1 MSIEDDH
8 ASDRR
13 FAVALGGLLVAEVI
27 LAGVADAGVIALWLW
42 LVLAIVA
49 VLVAGLATAVSQSR
63 AEGTPLVGRRHRR
76 EANSS

>member
-1 MSIEDDH
+1 VSIEDDH

-13 FAVALGGLLVAEVI
+13 FALALGGLLVVEVI
-27 LAGVADAGVIALWLW
+27 LAGLADAGVIALWLW

-49 VLVAGLATAVSQSR
+49 VLVAGLVTAVSQSR

-76 EANSS
+76 EANGS

>member
-13 FAVALGGLLVAEVI
+13 FALALGGVLVVEVI
-27 LAGVADAGVIALWLW
+27 LAGLADAGAIPLWLW

-49 VLVAGLATAVSQSR
+49 ILVAGLITAVSQSR

-76 EANSS
+76 QADGS